1 MRGCQCREQVFSKL
15 CQTLYVLCHSKKKG
29 CIVMSVNYREF
40 TKQELEDEIEELEA
54 RLAMSL
60 DVAKA
65 MAQAHVLDSDKF
77 QILCRIEDLQW
88 LHSGSHEPC

>member
-1 MRGCQCREQVFSKL
+1 
-15 CQTLYVLCHSKKKG
+15 
-29 CIVMSVNYREF
+29 MSVNYREF

-54 RLAMSL
+54 RLGMSL

-88 LHSGSHEPC
+88 LRSMN